1 MLIEGKVLIWV
12 KEKKNPERKKMIQ
25 LSQYFYFHCSEILQD
40 VNEFHFYFMLNF
52 YALWFAS
59 LLNLFDTPITHP
71 SV

>member
-1 MLIEGKVLIWV
+1 
-12 KEKKNPERKKMIQ
+12 MIQ
-25 LSQYFYFHCSEILQD
+25 LSQYFYFHCSEIPQD

-52 YALWFAS
+52 CALWFAS

>member
-1 MLIEGKVLIWV
+1 MSEGK
-12 KEKKNPERKKMIQ
+12 KKPRAKKNDSTVTIFLFPLLRIP
-25 LSQYFYFHCSEILQD
+25 QD

-59 LLNLFDTPITHP
+59 LLNFFDTPITHP